1 MPTVQPF
8 PAGGYRFISHQFQ
21 YSGGVAAEPGFRI
34 ERVRFARS
42 MRLADGFDAIEAYLA
57 GIGRSP
63 AQFTD
68 AGFVAFNRHY
78 VERLAAWGIF
88 REEVNPVA
96 RSNVCPEIDPPT
108 TPSFYAF
115 SYTVPS
121 ESRAARSFVAAGSGE
136 AREGGPSYE
145 GRIIRPGDHSPEA
158 MREKASFVL
167 GAMEQRMTALGFS
180 WADVTATQV
189 YTIFEIHPLLADE
202 FVRRGAMSGGLT
214 WHFARP
220 PVQGLDFEVD
230 VRGVAHELVI

>member
-1 MPTVQPF
+1 M
-8 PAGGYRFISHQFQ
+8 
-21 YSGGVAAEPGFRI
+21 
-34 ERVRFARS
+34 
-42 MRLADGFDAIEAYLA
+42 
-57 GIGRSP
+57 
-63 AQFTD
+63 
-68 AGFVAFNRHY
+68 
-78 VERLAAWGIF
+78 
-88 REEVNPVA
+88 
-96 RSNVCPEIDPPT
+96 
-108 TPSFYAF
+108 
-115 SYTVPS
+115 PS

-167 GAMEQRMTALGFS
+167 GAMEQRMAALGFS

-202 FVRRGAMSGGLT
+202 FVRRGAMSGGLA

-230 VRGVAHELVI
+230 VRGVRPRIRDLTHAPIIKIPPQAKRVLTFGPPKHSVRHQIRA

>member
-1 MPTVQPF
+1 MP
-8 PAGGYRFISHQFQ
+8 A
-21 YSGGVAAEPGFRI
+21 
-34 ERVRFARS
+34 
-42 MRLADGFDAIEAYLA
+42 
-57 GIGRSP
+57 
-63 AQFTD
+63 
-68 AGFVAFNRHY
+68 
-78 VERLAAWGIF
+78 
-88 REEVNPVA
+88 
-96 RSNVCPEIDPPT
+96 SNVCPEIDPPT

-158 MREKASFVL
+158 MREKANFVL

-202 FVRRGAMSGGLT
+202 FVRRGAMSGGLV

-230 VRGVAHELVI
+230 VRGVACELVI